1 MNLKKEE
8 LIILKIIKTFQG
20 KIVNDYPCKGAKF
33 SEATPNYLE
42 GLKSVNP
49 RSVER
54 N

>member
-1 MNLKKEE
+1 MNKEE
-8 LIILKIIKTFQG
+8 LIILKIVKTFQG

-33 SEATPNYLE
+33 SEATPSHYLE

>member
-1 MNLKKEE
+1 MNKEE
-8 LIILKIIKTFQG
+8 QIVLKIIKTFQG

-33 SEATPNYLE
+33 SEATPIYLE

>member
-1 MNLKKEE
+1 MNKKEE

-49 RSVER
+49 RSVDR